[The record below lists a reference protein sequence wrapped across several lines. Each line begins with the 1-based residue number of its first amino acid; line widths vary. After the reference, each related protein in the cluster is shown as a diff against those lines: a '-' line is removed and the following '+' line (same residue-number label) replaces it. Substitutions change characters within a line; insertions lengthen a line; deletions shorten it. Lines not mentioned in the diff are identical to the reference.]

1 MTGRLG
7 RAALLLG
14 LALSGCAQGY
24 DNTLEEEPPF
34 AGGFASGTG
43 SIGAG
48 RGGQGGRAGGGSL
61 LVGGKGG
68 SSASY
73 TGEPCERGE
82 TEKCT
87 CEGGQGEGIRS
98 CRKDDLSPTM
108 GTFSACEACVPDN
121 DPAGMGGGASG
132 RSGNGSA
139 GSSGAGGSAGRAGS
153 GSSSA
158 GSGSGSSGSGS
169 SAGRSGSGSAGRT
182 GGSGSGGGDDPA
194 WCFFVPIPLPGVCD

>member
-24 DNTLEEEPPF
+24 DDMLEDGPPF

-48 RGGQGGRAGGGSL
+48 RGGAGRSGTGSL
-61 LVGGKGG
+61 LVGGTGG
-68 SSASY
+68 SSAMY
-73 TGEPCERGE
+73 TGDPCERDE
-82 TEKCT
+82 TEECT
-87 CEGGQGEGIRS
+87 CEGGLGEGIRT

-108 GTFSACEACVPDN
+108 GTFSACEACVLDS
-121 DPAGMGGGASG
+121 DPAGMGGGGSG
-132 RSGNGSA
+132 RSGS
-139 GSSGAGGSAGRAGS
+139 GSAGRGGTGGS
-153 GSSSA
+153 G
-158 GSGSGSSGSGS
+158 GGSSGSGS
-169 SAGRSGSGSAGRT
+169 SAGRSGSGSAGRS
-182 GGSGSGGGDDPA
+182 GGSGSGGGNDPA